1 MTTSSTSAPRSR
13 RILRSATA
21 LVGGVALAVAMP
33 LAASAHVRV
42 SPDQAA
48 AGSYS
53 TLTFKVPTES
63 ATATTTSVT
72 VDLPK
77 DTPFSS
83 LSTEPVPGWTA
94 KVTTE
99 ALDTPVKTDDATI
112 TDAPVA
118 VTWTADDGV
127 GLASGEFQRFTI
139 SVGPVPETG
148 SIVLPAH
155 QGYSDGSVVDWDE
168 ATPASGEE
176 PEHPAPTL
184 YVEDAP
190 PADAMSAMT
199 TTTPAPDATVEAAD
213 TSASTGA
220 VAVGLGVGGLALGA
234 AALVVAVFALTRVR
248 REAGGRA

>member
-1 MTTSSTSAPRSR
+1 MTTSSTPAPR
-13 RILRSATA
+13 RILRAATA
-21 LVGGVALAVAMP
+21 LVGGVALAVALP

-99 ALDTPVKTDDATI
+99 RLDTPVKTDDATI
-112 TDAPVA
+112 TDAPTE

-127 GLASGEFQRFTI
+127 GLKAGEFQRFTI
-139 SVGPVPETG
+139 SVGPVPATG

-184 YVEDAP
+184 YVQDAP
-190 PADAMSAMT
+190 PADSMGSMT
-199 TTTPAPDATVEAAD
+199 TTAPDASAAATTPAPSNDA
-213 TSASTGA
+213 ASGA

-234 AALVVAVFALTRVR
+234 VALVVAVFALTRVR
-248 REAGGRA
+248 REGGGQA

>member
-1 MTTSSTSAPRSR
+1 VP
-13 RILRSATA
+13 
-21 LVGGVALAVAMP
+21 
-33 LAASAHVRV
+33 
-42 SPDQAA
+42 QAA

-83 LSTEPVPGWTA
+83 LSTEPVPGWTSR
-94 KVTTE
+94 VTTE
-99 ALDTPVKTDDATI
+99 KLDTPVKTDDATI
-112 TDAPVA
+112 TDAPIE

-127 GLASGEFQRFTI
+127 GLTAGEFQRFTV

-148 SIVLPAH
+148 SIVLPTH
-155 QGYSDGSVVDWDE
+155 QGYSDGSVVDWDQ

-184 YVEDAP
+184 YVDDAP

-199 TTTPAPDATVEAAD
+199 TTPATDATVTTAASD
-213 TSASTGA
+213 SSATSSA

-234 AALVVAVFALTRVR
+234 VALVVGVFALTRVR
-248 REAGGRA
+248 REGGGQA